1 MLGTV
6 SHIYNPSTWETE
18 AGEGMFTANNGCMM
32 GSLKKKKKK
41 KKTAKLAH
49 ESKMFS
55 SLRIKK
61 TSWKK
66 SSITR

>member
-41 KKTAKLAH
+41 KKN
-49 ESKMFS
+49 SQIS
-55 SLRIKK
+55 S
-61 TSWKK
+61 
-66 SSITR
+66 